1 MALHIARWGT
11 RVVASLVAVAFL
23 FVSGSSTDAQSPFR
37 LVSSSVTSE
46 FPDGIRF
53 KVKVA
58 GDEEIA
64 SLAVRFRIGQATT
77 GSYDYLDDETAA
89 LDDFELF
96 WRTNSTSRYIP
107 PGTIITYNFEIEGV
121 GGSRVDTEPQQFIY
135 KDVRFDWSEV
145 TEGPV
150 TVAYHGPVKSRAE
163 KVLSAIVETL
173 AHIGPILG
181 ADIDEPIRV
190 TMYNNV
196 KEMLEALPPG
206 SATIRRELITEGQA
220 FTEVGT
226 LLVLGSGR
234 LARGTASHE
243 VTHILVHRAGDSFVG
258 GVPSWLNEGLAE
270 YGNVE
275 PGYSYD
281 IALDFAIAVDRMMPI
296 TSMRAI
302 PGNPEQTIIF
312 YGEASAIVQYM
323 IGRFGPDKMT
333 ELMATMKSGKN
344 VDVALQET
352 YGLDRLTLENQWRAF
367 IGAPAFVPV
376 SRGRAL
382 PTAIPRPELSLFS
395 STPQP
400 LVAEVVADTPMPT
413 PVPQDTPTPP
423 PAASLTPSPTP
434 EPSPT
439 PAPEPTEVPAAGGSQ
454 PPTVGD
460 TESSP
465 DHSDEGGGACT
476 APRHGGPMSMDM
488 SFVALVAGI
497 AWLGSRRLRLWARF
511 ASSPTRRE

>member
-1 MALHIARWGT
+1 MALQMARWGT
-11 RVVASLVAVAFL
+11 RVVASLVAISFL
-23 FVSGSSTDAQSPFR
+23 FASGSPADAQSALR

-53 KVKVA
+53 KATVA
-58 GDEEIA
+58 GDEAIE

-77 GSYDYLDDETAA
+77 GSYDYLDDQTAA

-96 WRTNSTSRYIP
+96 WRTNSISRYIP

-121 GGSRVDTEPQQFIY
+121 GGSRVDTEPEQFIY
-135 KDVRFDWSEV
+135 KDIRFEWSEV
-145 TEGPV
+145 IDGPV
-150 TVAYHGPVKSRAE
+150 AVAYHGPVKSRAE

-173 AHIGPILG
+173 GHIGPILG
-181 ADIDEPIRV
+181 ADIEEPIRV

-270 YGNVE
+270 FGNVE

-296 TSMRAI
+296 TSMRSI

-333 ELMATMKSGKN
+333 ELMATMKSGRN
-344 VDVALQET
+344 IDDALNAT

-376 SRGRAL
+376 TRGRAL

-400 LVAEVVADTPMPT
+400 LVAEVVADTPTPT
-413 PVPQDTPTPP
+413 PVPEDSPTPAP
-423 PAASLTPSPTP
+423 TPAASPTP

-439 PAPEPTEVPAAGGSQ
+439 AAPEPTEVPAAGGSQ
-454 PPTVGD
+454 PPSVGD
-460 TESSP
+460 TGSSQ
-465 DHSDEGGGACT
+465 DDSDEGGGACT

-488 SFVALVAGI
+488 SFVALVAGL

-511 ASSPTRRE
+511 KSSPTSRG